1 MEDGGEVDPDAD
13 LMEEKFQKM
22 VLYAEKT
29 GVIGYKQ
36 LDVKQN
42 IKDLIEEQ

>member
-1 MEDGGEVDPDAD
+1 MEDGAQPDPDAD
-13 LMEEKFQKM
+13 LLEENYQKII
-22 VLYAEKT
+22 LYAEKT
-29 GVIGYKQ
+29 GIIGYKN